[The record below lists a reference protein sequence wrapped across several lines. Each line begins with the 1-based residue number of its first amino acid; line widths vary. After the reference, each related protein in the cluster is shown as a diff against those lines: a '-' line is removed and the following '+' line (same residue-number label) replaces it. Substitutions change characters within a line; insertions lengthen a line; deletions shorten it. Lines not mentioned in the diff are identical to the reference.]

1 MRLGDSINTDPVA
14 VIAAVLEQ
22 QRRAFLADGYPSLA
36 IRVDRLDRLA
46 RMVIAHEH
54 EIVAALS
61 SDFGGRS
68 AVQTLSGDVIGGV
81 NAIRY
86 HRENLEAWMRPT
98 PVKLPTSMEQAG
110 ARAEVRYEPLGVVG
124 AMVPWNGPV
133 LLSCLAAANV
143 FAAGNRLMLKPS
155 ELAPTT
161 AALLSRMFDA
171 YFDASEAAV
180 VEGGPDIAAAFAA
193 QPYDHLLFTG
203 SPAVARSVMRAAA
216 EHLVPVTLELGG
228 KSPVIVGASA
238 DLPVVARRLAHGK
251 LASAGQV
258 CVTPD
263 YALVPKGAARQIA
276 AAVAAEAA
284 RLYPTRVTNDDYTA
298 IINDAHVRRLLD
310 LLDDARALGAEI
322 VEVNPAGEPVDVAVS
337 RKLPLYLVLDPTDAM
352 AAMQQEIFGPIL
364 PLMEYAR
371 IDDALAYVARHP
383 HPLSAYYFGKDTAE
397 TARVVESVASGSMV
411 VNDVRCQIFFEQ
423 LPFGGVGTSGMGRY
437 RGYEGFRTFSNAKT
451 VVYQMDSDAPLAAQR
466 PPYDA
471 QTRASLARQIEAMRG
486 D

>member
-1 MRLGDSINTDPVA
+1 MRLGDSLHGDPVA
-14 VIAAVLEQ
+14 AIAAVLER
-22 QRRAFLADGYPSLA
+22 QRRAFLADGFPGLA
-36 IRVDRLDRLA
+36 TRIDRLDRLA
-46 RMVIAHEH
+46 RMVLGHEH
-54 EIVAALS
+54 EIVAALAC
-61 SDFGGRS
+61 DFGGRS
-68 AVQTLSGDVIGGV
+68 AVQTLSGDVVGGV

-86 HRENLEAWMRPT
+86 HRDHLEDWMRPT
-98 PVKLPTSMEQAG
+98 PVALPASIERAG

-143 FAAGNRLMLKPS
+143 FAAGNRLLLKPS
-155 ELAPTT
+155 ELAPATS
-161 AALLSRMFDA
+161 ALLSRMFGA
-171 YFDASEAAV
+171 YFDVTEAAV
-180 VEGGPDIAAAFAA
+180 VEGGAEIAAAFAA
-193 QPYDHLLFTG
+193 QPFDHLLFTG
-203 SPAVARSVMRAAA
+203 SPGVARSVLRAAA

-228 KSPVIVGASA
+228 KSPVVVGTSA

-263 YALVPKGAARQIA
+263 YALVPKGSARQIA

-284 RLYPTRVTNDDYTA
+284 RLYPTRVGNDDYTA
-298 IINDAHVRRLLD
+298 IINDAHVQRLLG
-310 LLDDARALGAEI
+310 LVDDARARGAGI
-322 VEVNPAGEPVDVAVS
+322 VEVNPAGEPVDVAAC

-352 AAMQQEIFGPIL
+352 AVMQQEIFGPIL

-371 IDDALAYVARHP
+371 IDDALAYIARHP
-383 HPLSAYYFGKDTAE
+383 HPLSAYYFGTDAEE

-451 VVYQMDSDAPLAAQR
+451 VVYQMDADGPLAAQR

-471 QTRASLARQIEAMRG
+471 KMRDSLARQIEAMRG
-486 D
+486 A